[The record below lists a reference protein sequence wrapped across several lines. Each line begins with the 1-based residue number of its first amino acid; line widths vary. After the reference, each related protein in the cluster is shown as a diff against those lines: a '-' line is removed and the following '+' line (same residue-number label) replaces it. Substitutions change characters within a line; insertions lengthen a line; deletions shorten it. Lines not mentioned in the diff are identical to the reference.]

1 MKQQKHKTMKQ
12 QLETQNNETTA
23 KHKTMKHKTMKQQ
36 LETQNN
42 ETTARNTKQW
52 NNN

>member
-1 MKQQKHKTMKQ
+1 
-12 QLETQNNETTA
+12 
-23 KHKTMKHKTMKQQ
+23 MKQQ

-52 NNN
+52 NNSWNTKQKQQLETQNNETTAWNTKQWNNN

>member
-1 MKQQKHKTMKQ
+1 
-12 QLETQNNETTA
+12 
-23 KHKTMKHKTMKQQ
+23 MKQQ

-52 NNN
+52 NNSLKHKTMKQLETQNNETTARNTKQWNNS

>member
-1 MKQQKHKTMKQ
+1 MKQ
-12 QLETQNNETTA
+12 QLETQNN
-23 KHKTMKHKTMKQQ
+23 KQQ

-52 NNN
+52 NNS

>member
-1 MKQQKHKTMKQ
+1 MKQ

-23 KHKTMKHKTMKQQ
+23 
-36 LETQNN
+36 ETQNN

>member
-1 MKQQKHKTMKQ
+1 MKQ
-12 QLETQNNETTA
+12 QLETQNNETT
-23 KHKTMKHKTMKQQ
+23 KHKTMKQQ

-52 NNN
+52 NNS